1 MAAVNLLRR
10 PLSTSVRIG
19 QAVAEREVV
28 TGTDNATASG
38 DVLGFQQRERIRWR
52 IQDETR

>member
-1 MAAVNLLRR
+1 MAAVNLPRR
-10 PLSTSVRIG
+10 PLSTSLRIG
-19 QAVAEREVV
+19 QAVAERVVV

-52 IQDETR
+52 IPNEAR